1 MPAKRLSSLTYIYA
15 GLKDMATVFGNVTP
29 THLYFLNLNYLKG
42 KELERNSIP
51 SGKTKDCMP
60 LALVPNA
67 SLFKKHFPARCIME
81 THLYIYRY
89 IHGVLVFRHCVFSV

>member
-1 MPAKRLSSLTYIYA
+1 
-15 GLKDMATVFGNVTP
+15 MATVFGNVTP
-29 THLYFLNLNYLKG
+29 THLCFLNLNYLKG
-42 KELERNSIP
+42 EELERNSIP

-60 LALVPNA
+60 LSLVPNA
-67 SLFKKHFPARCIME
+67 SLFKKHFPARCITE